1 MSRHGHAMDIDRS
14 SPSRSL
20 SICKIWDADYPWD
33 IRVEKVSTSLVE
45 AGHNVHLVC
54 RNAARRPRHE
64 AQGGLTIH
72 RLPALP
78 SGLGPVHAL
87 CNFPHPFNPVWA
99 HAIWRV
105 VRDVKADLILV
116 RDLPLAIPAALIG
129 RRLSLPVVLDMAEHY
144 AGMLRDRLRYT
155 PIGLPGRLAR
165 RPALARLAERM
176 ALRLVDRVIVVV
188 EESRDRLLGEG
199 VAPDRITIV
208 SNTPRLDQWEAAEPR
223 GLAANRSAVDSLCL
237 FYLGNLDGSRGI
249 DTVIRAVNAITKRGR
264 RVVFRVVGGGPSL
277 ESLRWLARDLGV
289 GDHVHFEGRLP
300 YTRVRS
306 LMAQADVGVIPHYAT
321 EAWNSTMPNKLF
333 DYMLAGLPVLVS
345 DARPTARIV
354 RAEQCGEVFRDRD
367 VEDVVRCLLALGDRA
382 RRSDMGQRGHQA
394 VQRRFHW
401 DVDARYLV
409 DAIEA
414 TARREAPQFEGA
426 EADRGDHRADGSG
439 YLGDGN
445 PLH

>member
-1 MSRHGHAMDIDRS
+1 VTS
-14 SPSRSL
+14 SRSL
-20 SICKIWDADYPWD
+20 SICKIWDGDYPWD

-45 AGHNVHLVC
+45 AGHSVHLVC

-64 AQGGLTIH
+64 AQGRFAIH
-72 RLPALP
+72 RLPAIP
-78 SGLGPVHAL
+78 WFLGPAHAL
-87 CNFPHPFNPVWA
+87 CNFPQPVNPVWA

-105 VRDVKADLILV
+105 VRDVEADLILV

-129 RRLSLPVVLDMAEHY
+129 RRLRLPVVLDMAEHY

-155 PIGLPGRLAR
+155 PVSLVGRLAR
-165 RPALARLAERM
+165 RPAFARLVERM
-176 ALRLVDRVIVVV
+176 SLRLVDRVIVVV
-188 EESRDRLLGEG
+188 EESRDRLLGQG
-199 VAPDRITIV
+199 VALDRITIV
-208 SNTPRLDQWEAAEPR
+208 SNTPRLDQWEAAGLR
-223 GLAANRSAVDSLCL
+223 GQEAAGPKADDLRLI
-237 FYLGNLDGSRGI
+237 YLGNLDGSRGI
-249 DTVIRAVNAITKRGR
+249 DTVIRAVQAIAHQGR
-264 RVVFRVVGGGPSL
+264 RIGFRVIGGGPNL
-277 ESLRWLARDLGV
+277 ESLRRLARDLGV
-289 GDHVHFEGRLP
+289 ADRLHIEGRLP
-300 YTRVRS
+300 YARVRS

-354 RAEQCGEVFRDRD
+354 RAERCGEVFRDRD

-382 RRSDMGQRGHQA
+382 RRSDMGHRGRQA

-414 TARREAPQFEGA
+414 AARCEVPGA
-426 EADRGDHRADGSG
+426 AILRD
-439 YLGDGN
+439 
-445 PLH
+445 

>member
-1 MSRHGHAMDIDRS
+1 MDIDRLG
-14 SPSRSL
+14 SPRSL

-33 IRVEKVSTSLVE
+33 IRVEKVSTSLIE
-45 AGHNVHLVC
+45 AGHSVHLIS

-64 AQGGLTIH
+64 AQGRFVIH
-72 RLPALP
+72 RLPAIP
-78 SGLGPVHAL
+78 RVLGPAHAL

-99 HAIWRV
+99 HAIWRL

-116 RDLPLAIPAALIG
+116 RDLPLAVPAAFIG
-129 RRLSLPVVLDMAEHY
+129 RRLSVPVVLDMAEHY
-144 AGMLRDRLRYT
+144 AGMLRDRVRYT
-155 PIGLPGRLAR
+155 PIGLLDRLAR
-165 RPALARLAERM
+165 RPALARLVERM

-223 GLAANRSAVDSLCL
+223 GLAATRRDIDGLCL

-249 DTVIRAVNAITKRGR
+249 DTVIRAVHAIAKGGR
-264 RVVFRVVGGGPSL
+264 RVVFWVVGGGPSL
-277 ESLRWLARDLGV
+277 KSLRALARDLGV
-289 GDHVHFEGRLP
+289 ADRVHFEGRLP
-300 YTRVRS
+300 YARVRS

-333 DYMLAGLPVLVS
+333 DYMLTGLPVLVS

-354 RAEQCGEVFRDRD
+354 RAERCGEVFQDRD
-367 VEDVVRCLLALGDRA
+367 VEDVVRCLFALGDQA
-382 RRSDMGQRGHQA
+382 RRSEMGHRGRQA
-394 VQRRFHW
+394 VHRRYHW

-409 DAIEA
+409 DAVEA
-414 TARREAPQFEGA
+414 TARRELPSASILR
-426 EADRGDHRADGSG
+426 DNRRAT
-439 YLGDGN
+439 
-445 PLH
+445 